1 MTTLAPGNRFRLWP
15 TTWRLV
21 RSLVLSALPVPDL
34 LSRLKVR
41 RAARDLARGCDPWP
55 GMAASGDDAARLALH
70 RLLYLQRATHRAV
83 RSRQDEAATML
94 ARVIDQAGLPSGA
107 FNLVHGHGPG
117 AAGEFLTGHPGVD
130 AIAFTG
136 ESATGSA
143 IMRSAADHVT
153 PVSFELGGKNPALVF
168 ADADLDA
175 AVDGTVRSS
184 FTHSGQICL
193 CTERVYVER
202 PVFDEFVERLGA
214 RARELSDYGPMISA
228 AHRDKVL
235 SYYQLAREEGATV
248 VAGGGAPSF
257 GDERDGGFHVEPTVL
272 TGLPETARTVRE
284 EIFGPVCHVA
294 PFDTEDEALRL
305 ANDSPYGLAS
315 TVWTRDL
322 SRAHRV
328 APKVET
334 GIVWVNCWNLRD
346 LRTPFGG
353 VRLVDEVEE
362 RALGVGGSG
371 ALEQVGQGA
380 VGEDRAVP
388 HEDEPVAADRL
399 VHDVAGHQQARA
411 AVPQP
416 VEEVPEVPPQHRVEP
431 DRRLV
436 EHEEVRPSQQRD
448 RERHAGELAAGQ
460 RAHDPLLEA
469 REVDVPEG
477 GAHALVVHPQDRR
490 RVAQVLGD
498 GEVGV
503 HARRLRGVADTAPER
518 RRARRL
524 AEHLDRATRHDLGSD
539 DGAHQRGLAAAARAE
554 QPDDLAGGH
563 REVQPLDDVVPAADD
578 SQPADRDRRDLTI
591 PHARNNGPAARSAQG
606 PPATRVRARA
616 RPGAR
621 SGTGRAWARRRPRPG
636 RSAATPPA
644 PSG

>member
-1 MTTLAPGNRFRLWP
+1 MKAEHYVGGVFRSDGPAFPLISPADGAEIGAVPEAPRQVVDDAVAAAREALRGPWGASGAEERAAALRRVADGIQARFEEFAAAEVADTGRPRAFAETVDVPRAIGNFR
-15 TTWRLV
+15 
-21 RSLVLSALPVPDL
+21 AYADL
-34 LSRLKVR
+34 LYGRPERAYTTQVPGWSAGGGQALNYTVR
-41 RAARDLARGCDPWP
+41 RPLGVVAVVSPWNLPLLLMTWKVAPALAAGNAVVVKPSEETPSTATLLA
-55 GMAASGDDAARLALH
+55 
-70 RLLYLQRATHRAV
+70 Q
-83 RSRQDEAATML
+83 
-94 ARVIDQAGLPSGA
+94 VIDQAGLPAGA

-143 IMRSAADHVT
+143 IMRNAAAHVT

-214 RARELSDYGPMISA
+214 RARELKDYGPMISA

-235 SYYQLAREEGATV
+235 SYYRLAREEGATV

-257 GDERDGGFHVEPTVL
+257 GDGRDGGFHVEPTVL

-294 PFDTEDEALRL
+294 PFGTEDEALRL

-353 VRLVDEVEE
+353 VKASGIGRE
-362 RALGVGGSG
+362 GGEYS
-371 ALEQVGQGA
+371 L
-380 VGEDRAVP
+380 DFFS
-388 HEDEPVAADRL
+388 EPVN
-399 VHDVAGHQQARA
+399 VCIQ
-411 AVPQP
+411 
-416 VEEVPEVPPQHRVEP
+416 
-431 DRRLV
+431 
-436 EHEEVRPSQQRD
+436 
-448 RERHAGELAAGQ
+448 
-460 RAHDPLLEA
+460 
-469 REVDVPEG
+469 
-477 GAHALVVHPQDRR
+477 
-490 RVAQVLGD
+490 
-498 GEVGV
+498 
-503 HARRLRGVADTAPER
+503 
-518 RRARRL
+518 
-524 AEHLDRATRHDLGSD
+524 
-539 DGAHQRGLAAAARAE
+539 
-554 QPDDLAGGH
+554 
-563 REVQPLDDVVPAADD
+563 
-578 SQPADRDRRDLTI
+578 I
-591 PHARNNGPAARSAQG
+591 
-606 PPATRVRARA
+606 
-616 RPGAR
+616 
-621 SGTGRAWARRRPRPG
+621 
-636 RSAATPPA
+636 
-644 PSG
+644 

>member
-1 MTTLAPGNRFRLWP
+1 MKAEHYVGGVFRSDGPAFPLISPADGAEIGAVPEAPREAVDDAVAAARAALRGPWGASGVEERAAALRRIADGIEARFAEFVDAEVADTGRPRAFAETVDVPRAIGNFR
-15 TTWRLV
+15 
-21 RSLVLSALPVPDL
+21 AYADL
-34 LSRLKVR
+34 LYGRPERAYTTQVPGWSAGGGQALNYTVR
-41 RAARDLARGCDPWP
+41 RPLGVVAIISPWNLPLLLMTWKVAPALAAGNAVVVKPSEETP
-55 GMAASGDDAARLALH
+55 ST
-70 RLLYLQRATHRAV
+70 ATL
-83 RSRQDEAATML
+83 L
-94 ARVIDQAGLPSGA
+94 ARVVDQAALPSGA

-143 IMRSAADHVT
+143 IMRNAADHVT

-175 AVDGTVRSS
+175 AVEGTVRSS

-214 RARELSDYGPMISA
+214 RARELADYGPMISA

-235 SYYQLAREEGATV
+235 SYYRLAREEGATV

-257 GDERDGGFHVEPTVL
+257 GDDRDGGFHVEPTVL

-353 VRLVDEVEE
+353 VKASGIGRE
-362 RALGVGGSG
+362 GGEYS
-371 ALEQVGQGA
+371 L
-380 VGEDRAVP
+380 DFFS
-388 HEDEPVAADRL
+388 EPVN
-399 VHDVAGHQQARA
+399 VCIQ
-411 AVPQP
+411 
-416 VEEVPEVPPQHRVEP
+416 
-431 DRRLV
+431 
-436 EHEEVRPSQQRD
+436 
-448 RERHAGELAAGQ
+448 
-460 RAHDPLLEA
+460 
-469 REVDVPEG
+469 
-477 GAHALVVHPQDRR
+477 
-490 RVAQVLGD
+490 
-498 GEVGV
+498 
-503 HARRLRGVADTAPER
+503 
-518 RRARRL
+518 
-524 AEHLDRATRHDLGSD
+524 
-539 DGAHQRGLAAAARAE
+539 
-554 QPDDLAGGH
+554 
-563 REVQPLDDVVPAADD
+563 
-578 SQPADRDRRDLTI
+578 I
-591 PHARNNGPAARSAQG
+591 
-606 PPATRVRARA
+606 
-616 RPGAR
+616 
-621 SGTGRAWARRRPRPG
+621 
-636 RSAATPPA
+636 
-644 PSG
+644 